1 VLQKLLR
8 KGNYYLT
15 FARVCAIIIRMKA
28 PLLRYFGFSLIVTIA
43 ALLGSFFSLGIEAGL
58 VMLVLVL
65 VEITF
70 SFENAVINA
79 KVLQT
84 LSSRWRF
91 VFLTVGILIAIIGMR
106 IIFPI
111 LIVVVTAELP
121 WRQVLDLALNNPT
134 LYAEKL
140 TDAHHVI
147 AAFGGSFLLMLCLHF
162 FFDTQKEI
170 HWFERFERKLSGW
183 GRQWLP
189 AIISIAV
196 VLAIAAVPANHH
208 PTETIQAGIFGIFVY
223 VAVRSIEKI
232 FSKLKGD
239 QKVSKAGKKVL
250 QTGWAAF
257 ATFIY
262 LEILDA
268 SFSFD
273 GVIGAFAITKSV
285 VLIAVGLGVGAIWVR
300 SLTVYMVKQGTLG
313 TYKYLEH
320 GAHYTVGVLAIVLL
334 LSLFVEVPEI
344 IAGLAGIIFVSAAF
358 ISSRKA
364 MPANHK

>member
-1 VLQKLLR
+1 MNALR
-8 KGNYYLT
+8 
-15 FARVCAIIIRMKA
+15 
-28 PLLRYFGFSLIVTIA
+28 RYFGFSLAVTIA
-43 ALLGSFFSLGIEAGL
+43 ALVGSFFSLGLEAAL

-84 LSSRWRF
+84 LSPRWRF
-91 VFLTVGILIAIIGMR
+91 AFLTIGILIAIIGMR
-106 IIFPI
+106 VIFPI

-140 TDAHHVI
+140 TNAHHVI

-162 FFDTQKEI
+162 FFDANKEV
-170 HWFERFERKLSGW
+170 HWFEKFERRMSDW

-189 AIISIAV
+189 ALISVAI
-196 VLAIAAVPANHH
+196 VLAIAAVPANHN
-208 PTETIQAGIFGIFVY
+208 PGETIKAGLFGIFVY

-232 FSKLKGD
+232 FSRLKGK
-239 QKVSKAGKKVL
+239 QKLSANGKAAL

-257 ATFIY
+257 ATFLY

-285 VLIAVGLGVGAIWVR
+285 ILIAVGLGVGAVWVR
-300 SLTVYMVKQGTLG
+300 SLTVFMVKKGTLG

-320 GAHYTVGVLAIVLL
+320 GAHYTVGVLAAVLL

-344 IAGLAGIIFVSAAF
+344 IAGLAGVVFVSAAF
-358 ISSRKA
+358 VSSRKA
-364 MPANHK
+364 ISSSTTHTS

>member
-1 VLQKLLR
+1 
-8 KGNYYLT
+8 
-15 FARVCAIIIRMKA
+15 MKSVQ
-28 PLLRYFGFSLIVTIA
+28 PLIKYFGFSLTVTAA
-43 ALLGSFFSLGIEAGL
+43 ALLGSLFSLGIEAAL

-162 FFDTQKEI
+162 FFDANKEI
-170 HWFERFERKLSGW
+170 HWFERFERKLSDW
-183 GRQWLP
+183 GKQWLP
-189 AIISIAV
+189 AILSIAI
-196 VLAIAAVPANHH
+196 VLLVAAVPANEH
-208 PTETIQAGIFGIFVY
+208 PSETIRAGIFGILVY
-223 VAVRSIEKI
+223 VVVRGIERL
-232 FSKLKGD
+232 FSKLKGK
-239 QKVSKAGKKVL
+239 QRLSANGKAAL

-285 VLIAVGLGVGAIWVR
+285 ILIAAGLGVGAVWVR
-300 SLTVYMVKQGTLG
+300 SLTVYMVKKGTLG

-320 GAHYTVGVLAIVLL
+320 GAHYTVGVLAMVLL
-334 LSLFVEVPEI
+334 LSLFVEVPEV
-344 IAGLAGIIFVSAAF
+344 IAGLAGIVFVSAAF
-358 ISSRKA
+358 FSSRKA
-364 MPANHK
+364 MPAKAKRS